1 MARAPRNPKLIRKMW
16 GGEKPFAS
24 PKQWLPQPA
33 VAMQDA
39 PGWACRT
46 RGDRRAEKKDVAG
59 ERDMKTKSRKI
70 DTLLT
75 HAGRDPANNFG
86 VVNPPVYH
94 ASTILYPTVKS
105 IEERQKIR
113 FAPGTY
119 TYGRHGTP
127 TTSALEEAVAA
138 VEGGFRAVAL
148 PSGAAA
154 IYVAILAFV
163 KPGDHILVADHVYGP
178 NRSFV
183 TGFLKRFGVEAM
195 FYDPLI
201 GAGIADLMRENTR
214 VLFME
219 SPGSL
224 TFEVQ
229 DVPTLVAAAK
239 ARNVVTVLDNT
250 WASPMFFHPLA
261 LGVDVSVVAGT
272 KYIVGHSDVMVGF
285 AICNEKSFTAVRST
299 VAELGY
305 SIAPDDCYL
314 ALRGLRTASVRMKQH
329 DKQGMAL
336 ANWLTARPE
345 VERVLHPALPGH
357 PGHEFWK
364 RDFTGASGL
373 FGVVLKPCPPAALE
387 AMLDGMELF
396 GMGYSW
402 GGFESL
408 IIPSH
413 PETLRTARPWQSAGP
428 TLRIHAGLEDIDD
441 LIADLGRGFDRLN
454 AAR

>member
-1 MARAPRNPKLIRKMW
+1 
-16 GGEKPFAS
+16 
-24 PKQWLPQPA
+24 
-33 VAMQDA
+33 
-39 PGWACRT
+39 
-46 RGDRRAEKKDVAG
+46 
-59 ERDMKTKSRKI
+59 MKSKSRKI

-75 HAGRDPANNFG
+75 HAGRDPASNFG

-105 IEERQKIR
+105 IEERSKVR
-113 FAPGTY
+113 FAHGVSN
-119 TYGRHGTP
+119 YGRHGTP
-127 TTSALEEAVAA
+127 TTFALEDAVTA

-154 IYVAILAFV
+154 IYAAILGFV
-163 KPGDHILVADHVYGP
+163 KPGDHMLMADHVYGP
-178 NRSFV
+178 SRSFAS
-183 TGFLKRFGVEAM
+183 GFVKRFGVETT

-201 GAGIADLMRENTR
+201 GAAIGDLMRDNTR

-224 TFEVQ
+224 TFEVM
-229 DVPTLVAAAK
+229 DVPALVAAAK
-239 ARNVVTVLDNT
+239 PRGIATILDNT
-250 WASPMFFHPLA
+250 WASPMFYRPLA
-261 LGVDVSVVAGT
+261 HGVDVSVIAGT
-272 KYIVGHSDVMVGF
+272 KYIVGHSDVMIGF
-285 AICNEKSFTAVRST
+285 AVCTEASFMPVRSA
-299 VAELGY
+299 VADLGY
-305 SIAPDDCYL
+305 SVAPDDCYL

-329 DKQGMAL
+329 HKQGMAL
-336 ANWLTARPE
+336 AEWLQARPE

-357 PGHEFWK
+357 PGHQFWK

-373 FGVVLKPCPPAALE
+373 FGIVLKPCPKSAVE

-413 PETLRTARPWQSAGP
+413 PEQLRTAKPWREAGA

-441 LIADLGRGFDRLN
+441 LTDDLARGFERLRA

>member
-1 MARAPRNPKLIRKMW
+1 
-16 GGEKPFAS
+16 
-24 PKQWLPQPA
+24 
-33 VAMQDA
+33 
-39 PGWACRT
+39 
-46 RGDRRAEKKDVAG
+46 
-59 ERDMKTKSRKI
+59 MKSKSRKI

-75 HAGRDPANNFG
+75 HAGRDPEQNFG

-105 IEERQKIR
+105 IEERQKLR
-113 FAPGTY
+113 FAPGVS

-127 TTSALEEAVAA
+127 TTFALEDAVAA

-154 IYVAILAFV
+154 IHVAILGFV
-163 KPGDHILVADHVYGP
+163 KPGDHLLMADHVYGP
-178 NRSFV
+178 SRSFAQ
-183 TGFLKRFGVEAM
+183 GFLKRFGVETT

-201 GAGIADLMRENTR
+201 GAGIGDLMRDNTK

-229 DVPTLVAAAK
+229 DVPVLVAAAK
-239 ARNVVTVLDNT
+239 GRGIATILDNT
-250 WASPMFFHPLA
+250 WASPMFYRPLA
-261 LGVDVSVVAGT
+261 HGVDVSVIAGT
-272 KYIVGHSDVMVGF
+272 KYIVGHSDVMIGF
-285 AICNEKSFTAVRST
+285 AVCTEQSFMRVRST

-305 SIAPDDCYL
+305 AVAPDDCYL

-329 DKQGMAL
+329 QKQGLAL
-336 ANWLTARPE
+336 AEWLQTRPE
-345 VERVLHPALPGH
+345 VERVLHPALPFH

-364 RDFTGASGL
+364 RDFSGASGL
-373 FGVVLKPCPPAALE
+373 FGIVLKPCPKPALD

-413 PETLRTARPWQSAGP
+413 PEQLRTARPWREAGP
-428 TLRIHAGLEDIDD
+428 TLRLHAGLEDIDD
-441 LIADLGRGFDRLN
+441 LIDDLARGFERLHA

>member
-1 MARAPRNPKLIRKMW
+1 
-16 GGEKPFAS
+16 
-24 PKQWLPQPA
+24 
-33 VAMQDA
+33 
-39 PGWACRT
+39 
-46 RGDRRAEKKDVAG
+46 
-59 ERDMKTKSRKI
+59 MKSKSRKI

-105 IEERQKIR
+105 IDEGQKTR
-113 FAPGTY
+113 FAPRAM

-127 TTSALEEAVAA
+127 TTFALEEASAA
-138 VEGGFRAVAL
+138 VEGGFRAVVL

-154 IYVAILAFV
+154 IYVSILGFV
-163 KPGDHILVADHVYGP
+163 RPGDHILIADHVYGP
-178 NRSFV
+178 NRAFAS
-183 TGFLKRFGVEAM
+183 GFLKRFGVETT

-201 GAGIADLMRENTR
+201 GAGISDLMRDNTR
-214 VLFME
+214 LLFME

-239 ARNVVTVLDNT
+239 SRGITTVLDNT
-250 WASPMFFHPLA
+250 WASPMFYRPLEH
-261 LGVDVSVVAGT
+261 GVDVSVVAGT
-272 KYIVGHSDVMVGF
+272 KYVVGHSDVMVGF
-285 AICNEKSFTAVRST
+285 AICNEKSFMPVRHA

-329 DKQGMAL
+329 EKQGIAL
-336 ANWLTARPE
+336 ANWLKGRPE
-345 VERVLHPALPGH
+345 VERVLHPALPEH
-357 PGHEFWK
+357 PGHQFWK
-364 RDFTGASGL
+364 RDFSGASGL
-373 FGVVLKPCPPAALE
+373 FGVVLKACPKPALE

-396 GMGYSW
+396 GMGFSW

-413 PETLRTARPWQSAGP
+413 PEALRTAKPWRSAGP

-441 LIADLGRGFDRLN
+441 LIDDLARGFDRLN
-454 AAR
+454 AASR

>member
-1 MARAPRNPKLIRKMW
+1 STGVCMARAPRNPKLIRKMW

-33 VAMQDA
+33 GAMQDA

-105 IEERQKIR
+105 IEERQKVR
-113 FAPGTY
+113 FAPGVY

-183 TGFLKRFGVEAM
+183 TGFLKRFGVEAT

-201 GAGIADLMRENTR
+201 GAEIADLMRENTR

-345 VERVLHPALPGH
+345 VERVLHPALP
-357 PGHEFWK
+357 
-364 RDFTGASGL
+364 
-373 FGVVLKPCPPAALE
+373 
-387 AMLDGMELF
+387 
-396 GMGYSW
+396 
-402 GGFESL
+402 
-408 IIPSH
+408 
-413 PETLRTARPWQSAGP
+413 
-428 TLRIHAGLEDIDD
+428 
-441 LIADLGRGFDRLN
+441 
-454 AAR
+454 